1 MPLPSWCNDT
11 ITVMRAPWVS
21 ERGTKVRDWPKARE
35 HAVCGCSVQYSD
47 TASLDRAHRAQ
58 AVATS
63 AVVYCPPGAD
73 VEAGDRILHGGATF
87 EVEGEPIEAKSP
99 FGGCDHI
106 RVNVTARRG

>member
-11 ITVMRAPWVS
+11 ITVTRAPWAT
-21 ERGTKVRDWPKARE
+21 ERGTKVRDWARAQD
-35 HAVCGCSVQYSD
+35 HAIGGCSVQYTA
-47 TASLDRAHRAQ
+47 TASLDRAQRAQ

-73 VEAGDRILHGGATF
+73 VEAGDRIQHGGATF
-87 EVEGEPIEAKSP
+87 EVEGSPIEVKSP

-106 RVNVTARRG
+106 LVNITARRG